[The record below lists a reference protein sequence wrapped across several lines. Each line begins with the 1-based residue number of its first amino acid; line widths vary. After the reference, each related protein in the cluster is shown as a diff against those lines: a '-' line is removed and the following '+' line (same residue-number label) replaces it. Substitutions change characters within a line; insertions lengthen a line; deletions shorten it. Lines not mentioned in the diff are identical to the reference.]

1 MLHKKSFIKDVNV
14 EIIGEDIDINL
25 IDSRGNI
32 INKDSLSKGEQQ
44 MYATALLKGLVDESN
59 ISFPVFIDSPMQ
71 KFDVDHSNSIVK
83 HFYPKVSEQVIIFPL
98 LKKEMSE
105 DEFNILLP
113 NISKTYLIKNIDNE
127 QSAFE
132 KVENKE
138 ELFKIFERDYQ
149 DAI

>member
-1 MLHKKSFIKDVNV
+1 M
-14 EIIGEDIDINL
+14 
-25 IDSRGNI
+25 
-32 INKDSLSKGEQQ
+32 
-44 MYATALLKGLVDESN
+44 
-59 ISFPVFIDSPMQ
+59 
-71 KFDVDHSNSIVK
+71 K

-98 LKKEMSE
+98 LKKEMTE
-105 DEFNILLP
+105 EEFNVLLP

-132 KVENKE
+132 KVVNKE